1 MAEKMGE
8 VYEAYDMQIESIGRG
23 RGAIILRTDKGIRQ
37 IASLSGTD
45 ERLQQEK
52 DFKDKMYDKGF
63 CYIDRVIPNVD
74 DEIVTCDRY
83 GNPYVCREYFEG
95 RECSFSNIRDLEK
108 AVLNLALLHKAG
120 RELYIEEGSRPLLK
134 MPGNLDRKVRELR
147 RIRNFIRDRNKKN
160 DFEILYIKSF
170 DYFFEQAEKCLEL
183 YCLHFK
189 CDERWIGYCHGS
201 YNYHSVMFCD
211 GYIATTNFD
220 RFHVG
225 YQLMDLYQFLRKT
238 MEKNKYDIEVARDI
252 LSAYNQ
258 MMHLSREDYEFIYL
272 MYSFPEKFWK
282 ISNRYMN
289 TRKSYISP
297 VLVEKL
303 QKVIEDDQEKLKIL
317 SEISDTY
324 GLHKLTN

>member
-147 RIRNFIRDRNKKN
+147 RIRNFIRDRNSCIACISN
-160 DFEILYIKSF
+160 VMRD
-170 DYFFEQAEKCLEL
+170 
-183 YCLHFK
+183 
-189 CDERWIGYCHGS
+189 GS
-201 YNYHSVMFCD
+201 A
-211 GYIATTNFD
+211 IATVRTIII
-220 RFHVG
+220 VSCSV
-225 YQLMDLYQFLRKT
+225 T
-238 MEKNKYDIEVARDI
+238 DISQQRI
-252 LSAYNQ
+252 LTGS
-258 MMHLSREDYEFIYL
+258 MSG
-272 MYSFPEKFWK
+272 
-282 ISNRYMN
+282 IS
-289 TRKSYISP
+289 SWIS
-297 VLVEKL
+297 
-303 QKVIEDDQEKLKIL
+303 
-317 SEISDTY
+317 ISS
-324 GLHKLTN
+324 

>member
-37 IASLSGTD
+37 ITSLSGTD

-189 CDERWIGYCHGS
+189 CDERWIGYCHGQG
-201 YNYHSVMFCD
+201 H
-211 GYIATTNFD
+211 
-220 RFHVG
+220 
-225 YQLMDLYQFLRKT
+225 
-238 MEKNKYDIEVARDI
+238 
-252 LSAYNQ
+252 
-258 MMHLSREDYEFIYL
+258 HL
-272 MYSFPEKFWK
+272 
-282 ISNRYMN
+282 
-289 TRKSYISP
+289 
-297 VLVEKL
+297 
-303 QKVIEDDQEKLKIL
+303 
-317 SEISDTY
+317 
-324 GLHKLTN
+324 

>member
-1 MAEKMGE
+1 MGE

-37 IASLSGTD
+37 ITSLSGTD

>member
-37 IASLSGTD
+37 IASLSVTD